1 MLDSLILTYF
11 NRNISIVKNDK
22 IDSMNI
28 PVLVSLLKRGDEKA
42 FSELY
47 LFFRHKIFYTS
58 RKMNLSS
65 EDAEETVQEVFLIIW
80 KNRHKLNC
88 ELSFNAYLLSI
99 LKSIII
105 KKAKKEARR
114 MAFEVY
120 EISTKEAS
128 SNETEKQIECK
139 EFDEISY
146 AEVEKLPKTQ
156 KEIFKLKNYENLPSG
171 EIAKKLGISK
181 RTVESHIYTA
191 TKSVKQKLLSKYM
204 IPAKS
209 LVFGVILMFL

>member
-1 MLDSLILTYF
+1 
-11 NRNISIVKNDK
+11 
-22 IDSMNI
+22 MNI
-28 PVLVSLLKRGDEKA
+28 PDLVSRLKRGDEKA

-47 LFFRHKIFYTS
+47 LFFREKIFYTS
-58 RKMNLSS
+58 KKMNLSS

-80 KNRHKLNC
+80 KNRNNLNC

-105 KKAKKEARR
+105 KRAKKEARR
-114 MAFEVY
+114 MAYKVY
-120 EISTKEAS
+120 EISTMETT
-128 SNETEKQIECK
+128 SNETEKQIELK
-139 EFDEISY
+139 EFEEISIK
-146 AEVEKLPKTQ
+146 EVEKLPKTQ
-156 KEIFKLKNYENLPSG
+156 KEIFKMKNYENLASG
-171 EIAKKLGISK
+171 EIAEKLGISK

-209 LVFGVILMFL
+209 LAFGMISLFL